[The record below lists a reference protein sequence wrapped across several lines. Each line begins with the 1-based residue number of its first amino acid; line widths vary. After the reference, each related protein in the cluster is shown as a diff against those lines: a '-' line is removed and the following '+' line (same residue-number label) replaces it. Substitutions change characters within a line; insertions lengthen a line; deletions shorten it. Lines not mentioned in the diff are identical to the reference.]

1 MFVRKQEKA
10 VLGLM
15 NLASGDSRKSL
26 RLYGLLNKWQVTQRD
41 NIEAEILN
49 FVFSPRTMTRNVQLL
64 NVTSKRLRKG
74 K

>member
-1 MFVRKQEKA
+1 
-10 VLGLM
+10 M

-49 FVFSPRTMTRNVQLL
+49 FVFSQRTMTRNVQLL